1 MKSVSKKTSP
11 DIEKYVSDLL
21 KKKNKDYLTITQIR
35 DSLPAVLLK
44 QFGIVKKKSGTGD
57 FLKKLKPYL
66 GSNIWEYKG
75 AKSAYLG
82 FNMPNE
88 KLILNKIRQN
98 PKISPKN
105 LARNLPMSK
114 KEFISNLNKLLKT
127 GAVVCT
133 FNEAYS
139 VALNIPSRTEP
150 AKSETNHSDDRS
162 AFRAACN
169 EISKGKGL
177 VRIHRIRESLNWP
190 KERFDITLKDLMSDY
205 TIELHG
211 GDPSIMTE
219 QEIKDSHT
227 DENGVLYINMTWWG
241 E

>member
-1 MKSVSKKTSP
+1 MKLIDKKPSP
-11 DIEKYVSDLL
+11 DIEKHVSDLL
-21 KKKNKDYLTITQIR
+21 KKKNRDYLTITQVR

-44 QFGIVKKKSGTGD
+44 QFGIVKKKSGAGD

-66 GSNIWEYKG
+66 GTDIWEYKG
-75 AKSAYLG
+75 SKSAYLG
-82 FNMPNE
+82 FNMPKE
-88 KLILNKIRQN
+88 KLILNRIRQN
-98 PKISPKN
+98 PGISPKN

-114 KEFISNLNKLLKT
+114 KDFISNLNKLLET

-133 FNEAYS
+133 FSETYS
-139 VALNIPSRTEP
+139 AALNIFCKTEP
-150 AKSETNHSDDRS
+150 TAKPGKNDRS
-162 AFRAACN
+162 SFRTAYN
-169 EISKGKGL
+169 KISRGNGII
-177 VRIHRIRESLNWP
+177 RIHRIREFLNWS

-219 QEIKDSHT
+219 QEIKDSYT